1 MKVFFFPDYSG
12 YVYRDLS
19 DISFNETVQGIGGL
33 LNILE
38 LHSGKKREEKSSLER
53 ILSYKK
59 AIEKYLSTS
68 DASFKESFL
77 VDPFGTSERLLSWRD
92 NLVSY
97 GWKGEVKS
105 QPSRLFEDLKAT
117 EKFFSD
123 DSIWERIERIRE
135 DVDNGSL
142 LPECLEIVVPFSF
155 QSFHPLIKALLHS
168 LEKRGVNISVNHG
181 TVRYEE
187 SDLSRV
193 TSFLSGENDG
203 LELKGD
209 GSFNIL
215 SFPTK
220 EDAYRFL
227 AVEGTGDS
235 VYIESHSDVLDNWL
249 KCADKPAVGSTVS
262 GMTEVAGL
270 PILGLRLFKNPL
282 NPEYLLSWLTTPSSP
297 IPSSLG
303 SLLSGEIVS
312 SGGFFNKRC
321 KRKVDEYL
329 SEDLSFSK
337 DEKEREAILSY
348 RRRIVESFLPK
359 KEYYDYGEFVRK
371 EDITSFIGAL
381 TEYSLSKQDKSGF
394 PYIYNELKIIL
405 SYFSEYEREL
415 VPYSE
420 IEALISLISR
430 PLSLVEY
437 EREKGS
443 LTVVPSPFSFVS
455 FPDSIIWNGLDERTG
470 TIISSSFLRPME
482 KEFVSSLPYFWK
494 EENEMKYQTLSTLI
508 PFRYAKKKMDIVL
521 VSKTESMEDT
531 LQNPFLIRIFQKVKE
546 EEFLKIIKIPTISMD
561 KTKKADVFSNDLG
574 EDNTYV
580 TFSALDRIT
589 WPDHESYSSLENLI
603 YHPLDY
609 FMSSILDLNP
619 VGVTEMN
626 KLSSTMGTVAH
637 RVIEVIFSKRSDV
650 EGSGT
655 PVYIENILKERS
667 DRIIDEI
674 IEEKGAILLFNEN
687 YNKTLIFRK
696 ELKDCLNKLLGVIRE
711 NNLVVYATE
720 NRFVDVD
727 VSLKDN
733 TPINGSIDMVLENR
747 EGDLY
752 IFDFKWSS
760 FFSHYRKLISENLS
774 IQLEL
779 YRTALEKETKRKVV
793 AVSYVLLP
801 SLSIFT
807 SSNLKG
813 RRGNIT
819 ISPERD
825 KPLLDEIKNSF
836 AFRKNEISS
845 GRIEIGEGNPP
856 SLLDYEKNG
865 NDMVPLPLEDDGNK
879 KGNFFSVYGC
889 FKK

>member
-12 YVYRDLS
+12 YVYRDLC

-38 LHSGKKREEKSSLER
+38 LHSGKKREEKSTLER

-68 DASFKESFL
+68 DASFKESFR

-105 QPSRLFEDLKAT
+105 QPSRLFEDLKAV

-142 LPECLEIVVPFSF
+142 LPECLEIVVPFSMD
-155 QSFHPLIKALLHS
+155 SFHPLIKALLHS

-181 TVRYEE
+181 TVRNEE

-193 TSFLSGENDG
+193 TSFLSRENDE

-215 SFPTK
+215 SFPTR

-270 PILGLRLFKNPL
+270 PILGLRLFRNPL

-303 SLLSGEIVS
+303 SSLSGEIVS

-321 KRKVDEYL
+321 KSKVDEYL
-329 SEDLSFSK
+329 SEDLSLLK
-337 DEKEREAILSY
+337 DEKEKEAVLSH

-359 KEYYDYGEFVRK
+359 KEYYDYGESVRK

-405 SYFSEYEREL
+405 SYFSEDEREL

-437 EREKGS
+437 ERERGS
-443 LTVVPSPFSFVS
+443 LTVVTSPFSFVS

-470 TIISSSFLRPME
+470 TVISSSFLRPME

-494 EENEMKYQTLSTLI
+494 EENEMKYQTLSALI

-546 EEFLKIIKIPTISMD
+546 EEFSRIVKKPCISRD
-561 KTKKADVFSNDLG
+561 KTEKANVFSNDLG

-580 TFSALDRIT
+580 TFSATDRIK

-655 PVYIENILKERS
+655 PIYIENILKERS

-674 IEEKGAILLFNEN
+674 IEEKGAILLFDEN

-696 ELKDCLNKLLGVIRE
+696 ELKECLNKLLGVIRE

-720 NRFVDVD
+720 NRFVKVD

-733 TPINGSIDMVLENR
+733 TPINGSIDMVLEDR
-747 EGDLY
+747 EGNLY

-856 SLLDYEKNG
+856 SLLDYGKIG
-865 NDMVPLPLEDDGNK
+865 NDMVPLPLDDDGNK
-879 KGNFFSVYGC
+879 DGNFFSVYGC